1 MKHFIKSLSFI
12 VLFVCLVQ
20 SCVDKDYD
28 WDDIDKNGVISI
40 PPVMYGN
47 IDTISLKLL
56 PDGILPDGIPIPDFT
71 LVKSDTIRSLF
82 DGEAVQKFFFDG
94 AGDVEIAATVDAQMQ
109 ITGLTIDLYF
119 NVIDKNG
126 QKIPSVVIPKQ
137 QLKIAKN
144 QTLSI
149 KLASQYMK
157 YMENAKDLELTIVIS
172 SAHGTVTLDDEDYIY
187 LRETIVRTGG
197 FHFEL

>member
-1 MKHFIKSLSFI
+1 MKHFIKSLPFI
-12 VLFVCLVQ
+12 VLFVCFVQ

-28 WDDIDKNGVISI
+28 WDDIDKSGVISI

-47 IDTISLKLL
+47 IDKISLKLL
-56 PDGILPDGIPIPDFT
+56 PDGILPEGIPIPDFSIA
-71 LVKSDTIRSLF
+71 KSDTIRGLF
-82 DGEAVQKFFFDG
+82 DGEAVKKFFFDG
-94 AGDVEIAATVDAQMQ
+94 AGDVEIAATTDVQMQ

-119 NVIDKNG
+119 SVIDKAG
-126 QKIPSVVIPKQ
+126 QKIRSVVIPKQ
-137 QLKIAKN
+137 TLTIAKN

-157 YMENAKDLELTIVIS
+157 YMANAKDLELTIVVS
-172 SAHGTVTLDDEDYIY
+172 SVGGTVTLNEEDYIH
-187 LRETIVRTGG
+187 LKETIVRTGG